1 MGEWITTYRGTVY
14 PRHLDHMGHM
24 NVQYYVEKFDEGVWH
39 LFAAL
44 GLTPSYMR
52 ERKRG
57 MAAVEM
63 NIKYKR
69 ELYAGDLI
77 VVRSGVLAVTG
88 RSLRMLHEMTN
99 GETGEVAAV
108 QEAVAVHLDRE
119 ARRAIPFPEEI
130 AARARAHFIAPPE
143 TS

>member
-1 MGEWITTYRGTVY
+1 MAEWITTYRGTVY

-39 LFAAL
+39 LFASL
-44 GLTPSYMR
+44 GLTPGYMR

-77 VVRSGVLAVTG
+77 VVRSGVLAVTE

-130 AARARAHFIAPPE
+130 AARARARIVAPRE
-143 TS
+143 DS